1 MAPDPVVLAGLT
13 VIRTA
18 RGLALLVILAVLSF
32 PTDAHAYIDPGAGS
46 LIYQTVLA
54 VLLGLGFF
62 LRSTREKIA
71 RLVKSLFV
79 RRGSRED
86 TSPADPR

>member
-1 MAPDPVVLAGLT
+1 MKRDLRFLFIAAVLA
-13 VIRTA
+13 
-18 RGLALLVILAVLSF
+18 F
-32 PTDAHAYIDPGAGS
+32 PSDAYAYIDPGAGS

-71 RLVKSLFV
+71 RVVKSLFA
-79 RRGSRED
+79 RRSSAAD
-86 TSPADPR
+86 TPSNDRL